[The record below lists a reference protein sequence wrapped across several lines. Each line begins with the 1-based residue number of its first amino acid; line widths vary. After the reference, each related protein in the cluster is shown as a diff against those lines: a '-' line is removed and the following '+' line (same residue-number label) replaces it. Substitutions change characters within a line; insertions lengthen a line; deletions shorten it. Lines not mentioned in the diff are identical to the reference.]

1 MNTWKTIL
9 TAVALMIALC
19 SWWLHR
25 EALTSVPPA
34 SDCDSSGQ
42 EHASASRAAS
52 TQRSALRDLLIKLIK
67 ERKAPPLTAEQIRA
81 FVEKQGRSP
90 SSLLAAWRLG
100 GGDDWLEEAASRFP
114 ENPQVALAKISMA
127 RPAGAG
133 AEIWVE
139 RLKRNDPENA
149 TGWCYEALARLQGGD
164 SDSARAAL
172 AQAAGSRRLDGYL
185 KESQRTVAEAYR
197 SAGYEGIEAELYSCA
212 QESTPLAGVAREMQH
227 KMLTSGTPYDGGLI
241 HDLLAFSKL
250 VRRSTETPLFITHAV
265 GLGME
270 ESLLTAVGTH
280 EMIPGTNKL
289 VLERLGE
296 IDREKA
302 TIADLRQKGGPAF
315 LSADESELKQF
326 LRRRIVDGDMA
337 AIQWLISRHPER

>member
-9 TAVALMIALC
+9 SAVALIAL
-19 SWWLHR
+19 SGWWLYR
-25 EALTSVPPA
+25 EPLTSVPPA
-34 SDCDSSGQ
+34 SGCDSSGR
-42 EHASASRAAS
+42 EHATASRAAAA
-52 TQRSALRDLLIKLIK
+52 QRSSLRDLLIKLIK
-67 ERKAPPLTAEQIRA
+67 EKKAPPLTAEQIRA
-81 FVEKQGRSP
+81 FVEKHGRNA

-114 ENPQVALAKISMA
+114 DDPQVALAKISMA

-149 TGWCYEALARLQGGD
+149 TGWCYEALGRLQGGD
-164 SDSARAAL
+164 AESARAAL
-172 AQAAGSRRLDGYL
+172 AQAAGCRRLDGYL

-197 SAGYEGIEAELYSCA
+197 SAGYEGIEAELYSCT

-227 KMLTSGTPYDGGLI
+227 KMLSSPAMQYDDGLI

-250 VRRSTETPLFITHAV
+250 VRGSTETPLFITHVVAM
-265 GLGME
+265 GME
-270 ESLLTAVGTH
+270 ETLLTAVGTH

-302 TIADLRQKGGPAF
+302 TLGDLRQKAYPA
-315 LSADESELKQF
+315 LLAADQSELKQY
-326 LRRRIVDGDMA
+326 LRRRMIEGDVA
-337 AIQWLISRHPER
+337 ATQWLISRHPER